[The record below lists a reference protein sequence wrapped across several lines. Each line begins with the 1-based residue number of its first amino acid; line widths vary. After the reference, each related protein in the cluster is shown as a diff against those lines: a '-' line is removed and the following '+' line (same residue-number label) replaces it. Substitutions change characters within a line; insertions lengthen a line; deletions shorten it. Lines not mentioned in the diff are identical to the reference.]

1 MSDAQSSAGG
11 SRALTHSPAQPA
23 PSPVK
28 SAEHWQGRGFE
39 ENESTQAL
47 AASWG
52 ISSAADAGAPPLPPT
67 GPPAGGHSFGK
78 IAIYS
83 GGPLPVQTQLTIGQP
98 NDPYEQE
105 ADRVADQ
112 VMRMADPPPPVQRQ
126 DIEEGALGIQRSPDP
141 AQPTAPQ
148 PNLETRLNASRSG
161 GSPLPNEVRQFMEP
175 RFGFDFSKVKVHT
188 DADAVQM
195 NRELGAQAFA
205 HGNHIYYGAGKS
217 PANDHLTGHE
227 LTHVVQQTGTIQR
240 QDTNTQANHGTLYLA
255 AMETALRNLQIMRSE
270 YQTWI
275 PDQLTIAENQSRLI
289 ITTVSELLNSLETWR
304 QSENQ
309 ELLSQFEADY
319 GEEVLEALGDAV
331 VGEFITRGLGS
342 VKGSIVGAIYGITKN
357 CIKAHSQ
364 NEQVQQAIN
373 HSNFL
378 SRQGLQTSDQILQDI
393 IQSNSSLTFNIGV
406 AHGELVSM
414 FDTEGEG
421 SSLQLVEQRLQ
432 HEISQSQRIINSG
445 SQVPSTELE
454 DASESIGPAEQV
466 FRRYESKKAQLS
478 SSVTSLQRSIG
489 QIRSQGQNQIT
500 RAKVRYLIHTAQSNN
515 FHMQGIAR
523 PRLGY
528 ANFIF
533 TANLRS
539 IGDRSIYNFPER
551 TLSALRASTWD
562 QIAEWGG
569 SIALEIS
576 INSRAQ
582 LRFHQTTRGS
592 LINEGRNDQV
602 DNALIFLVP
611 RLNRTDV
618 SEDRQ
623 LRLQFAMGRIR
634 AIIAQSSI
642 GDMARSYYSS

>member
-1 MSDAQSSAGG
+1 MKLTRNHQANPQKQPTDARQACLPQQAVTPTSSTHPTLQLQQQIGNRAVG
-11 SRALTHSPAQPA
+11 SLL
-23 PSPVK
+23 
-28 SAEHWQGRGFE
+28 
-39 ENESTQAL
+39 QA
-47 AASWG
+47 
-52 ISSAADAGAPPLPPT
+52 
-67 GPPAGGHSFGK
+67 K
-78 IAIYS
+78 
-83 GGPLPVQTQLTIGQP
+83 LTIGQP
-98 NDPYEQE
+98 NDPYEKE
-105 ADRVADQ
+105 ADRIAAQ
-112 VMRMADPPPPVQRQ
+112 VVDRIHTP
-126 DIEEGALGIQRSPDP
+126 AL
-141 AQPTAPQ
+141 QPQTLDEDEKTLQAKPQ
-148 PNLETRLNASRSG
+148 LQAKGNTLETPDGFEAQLAKHQSSG
-161 GSPLPNEVRQFMEP
+161 QPLPSATRDFMEP
-175 RFGFDFSKVKVHT
+175 RFGADFSHVRIHQT
-188 DADAVQM
+188 PALADSI
-195 NRELGAQAFA
+195 QARAFT
-205 HGNHIYYGAGKS
+205 HSNHIYFNQGQYNPGTQSGKVLL
-217 PANDHLTGHE
+217 AHE
-227 LTHVVQQTGTIQR
+227 LTHVLQQARAIQK
-240 QDTNTQANHGTLYLA
+240 QSLSQEDISNTQANHGTLYLA
-255 AMETALRNLQIMRSE
+255 AMETALRNLQIIRSE

-275 PDQLTIAENQSRLI
+275 PDQLTFAENQSRLV
-289 ITTVSELLNSLETWR
+289 ITTVSDLLSSLETWR

-319 GEEVLEALGDAV
+319 GEEVLEALGDEV
-331 VGEFITRGLGS
+331 VGGFTSRGLGPIA
-342 VKGSIVGAIYGITKN
+342 GPIAGTIYGITKN

-378 SRQGLQTSDQILQDI
+378 SRQGLQTSDQILKDI

-432 HEISQSQRIINSG
+432 HEISQSQRIISSG

-454 DASESIGPAEQV
+454 DASESIGQAEQV
-466 FRRYESKKAQLS
+466 FRRYESKRAQLS
-478 SSVTSLQRSIG
+478 SSATLLQRSIG

-515 FHMQGIAR
+515 FHMQGIVR
-523 PRLGY
+523 PKHGY

-569 SIALEIS
+569 SIALDLN

-602 DNALIFLVP
+602 DNALISLVP
-611 RLNRTDV
+611 RLNKTDV

-623 LRLQFAMGRIR
+623 LRLQFAMGSIR
-634 AIIAQSSI
+634 AIISQSSI
-642 GDMARSYYSS
+642 GDMVRSY